1 MQQSSYHD
9 MQVDSLGAFSARN
22 PLDSLAVTAP
32 GRTRCVNAEN
42 PTGGKGTAATA
53 ASALGPS
60 RKGSPCIQTVK
71 AGESVTLMNVDGPG
85 VIRHIWMTV
94 TDRTSPTGP
103 NVLRNLILEFYWD
116 GEETPSVQCP
126 IGDFFCCGHAQACR
140 VNSMPVVVVPNR
152 GFNCYFSMPF
162 EHARIVLRND
172 HNEDVPAFFY
182 QIDYTVNDEPFDDD
196 IAYFHAQWR
205 RQRLTEKG
213 RDYVV
218 LDGVK
223 GEGHYVGTYLALTT
237 LERYWWGEGEF
248 KFYIDDDEE
257 YPTICGTGTEDYFG
271 GSWSFAKQVNGKTVE
286 QNYCTPYLGYPYYS
300 SHDELIHNDYHNDD
314 CPPMRGFYRWHI
326 PDPIRFR
333 SNLKVTVQQIGVGH
347 RGFFE
352 RQDDV
357 ASVAYWYQKGPHAPF
372 PQLPS
377 AEERWPR

>member
-1 MQQSSYHD
+1 MQQSLYHD
-9 MQVDSLGAFSARN
+9 MQVDSSGAFAARS
-22 PLDSLAVTAP
+22 PLDSLAVAAP

-42 PTGGKGTAATA
+42 PTGGKGAAATA

-71 AGESVTLMNVDGPG
+71 AGESVTLMDVDGPG

-126 IGDFFCCGHAQACR
+126 VGDFFCCGHAQACR

-182 QIDYTVNDEPFDDD
+182 QIDYTEYDALPADTMR
-196 IAYFHAQWR
+196 FHAQWR
-205 RQRLTEKG
+205 RERVTELA

-218 LDGVK
+218 LDGVH
-223 GEGHYVGTYLALTT
+223 GRGAYIGTYLALTV
-237 LERYWWGEGEF
+237 LE
-248 KFYIDDDEE
+248 
-257 YPTICGTGTEDYFG
+257 
-271 GSWSFAKQVNGKTVE
+271 S
-286 QNYCTPYLGYPYYS
+286 
-300 SHDELIHNDYHNDD
+300 
-314 CPPMRGFYRWHI
+314 RW
-326 PDPIRFR
+326 
-333 SNLKVTVQQIGVGH
+333 
-347 RGFFE
+347 
-352 RQDDV
+352 
-357 ASVAYWYQKGPHAPF
+357 
-372 PQLPS
+372 
-377 AEERWPR
+377 